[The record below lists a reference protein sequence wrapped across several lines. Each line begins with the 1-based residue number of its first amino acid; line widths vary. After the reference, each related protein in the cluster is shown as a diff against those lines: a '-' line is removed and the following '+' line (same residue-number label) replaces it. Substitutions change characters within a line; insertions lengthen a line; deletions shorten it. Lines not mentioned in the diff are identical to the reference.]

1 MPEKPDWNGR
11 AYWVSS
17 LAAPHNSKKF
27 MFRSMKKNRKSRGV
41 PVPKPKKG
49 VRLRPPS
56 GADGGEETLH
66 LLSARLLQVQD
77 DERRRIARDLHDV
90 TGQKIAFQAM
100 LLSRLG
106 REAKDAEQ
114 QSLIGECQTITTQI
128 SDEIRTLSYLLH
140 PPLLDELGLASAIQW
155 YAEGFR
161 ARTGIDLSVDV
172 ARDFPRLAADVEIAL
187 FRVLQ
192 ESLTN
197 THRYAASETAEV
209 RLNSDA
215 ETITLEIFDFGRGIS
230 ADQKGKAKHGA
241 DGIEMLGVGIRGMRE
256 RMKQLS
262 GQLKI
267 QSNRGEGTRV
277 TATVPLEIARRV
289 QDGDDEADVS
299 SSGAP
304 F

>member
-1 MPEKPDWNGR
+1 MPEKPDWKAL
-11 AYWVSS
+11 AYWVPS
-17 LAAPHNSKKF
+17 LPAPSNSDKAQVP
-27 MFRSMKKNRKSRGV
+27 SMKRSRKSRGA
-41 PVPKPKKG
+41 PAEKRKKD
-49 VRLRPPS
+49 VQLRPPA
-56 GADGGEETLH
+56 GIDGEEALH

-90 TGQKIAFQAM
+90 TGQKIAFQSM

-106 REAKDAEQ
+106 REAKGAEQ
-114 QSLIGECQTITTQI
+114 QRLIGECQAITTQI

-161 ARTGIDLSVDV
+161 ARTGIDLTVDV
-172 ARDFPRLAADVEIAL
+172 TAGFPRLVADVEIAL

-197 THRYAASETAEV
+197 THRYAASATAEV
-209 RLNSDA
+209 RLNRDA
-215 ETITLEIFDFGRGIS
+215 ETITLEILDFGRGIS
-230 ADQKGKAKHGA
+230 QEGKARPERGA

-262 GQLKI
+262 GRLDIHSKP
-267 QSNRGEGTRV
+267 GEGTRV
-277 TATVPLEIARRV
+277 TATVPLEIARRI
-289 QDGDDEADVS
+289 QDDKDEGDVS